1 MSDHK
6 SLLILLTQRSWQA
19 VSGLISLILITKF
32 LSPSDQGWYY
42 TFSSFAALYTL
53 FELGLST
60 TLIQISSHL
69 FARVQWGNNG
79 LPKGKSSKNIICFI
93 RQSTSVYLKISL
105 LFLIVI
111 IPLGILLF
119 KSHSNSMSSSDNV
132 WLPSWIFLTLATSMN
147 LMTLPYT
154 SILEGSGRTKEIFSL
169 RLINNVIGSIG
180 CWLLLS
186 LGFNLLAVASM
197 PICSVAITFYWLISS
212 KKQLIKHSFKKAHEV
227 FNWRTEVW
235 PMQWKLGITSA
246 TWYLSSQIY
255 VPILFY
261 FQGATIAGQMG
272 VTLTIVNMIGVLAQS
287 WISNQIPAMGNAVA
301 LKNWKVFENLFLHN
315 FFKSIAFYTASISI
329 LIGAYLIFLPNDFKS
344 RLLPLNGILG
354 ICTIVFFNHL
364 IWAITCQLRSFKKEP
379 FVWITISSLFM
390 SLPLAIFSAY
400 KYSSNGVILSIL
412 AIQILF
418 TVPLSINSW
427 RLDNKKLRLT
437 NYE

>member
-1 MSDHK
+1 
-6 SLLILLTQRSWQA
+6 
-19 VSGLISLILITKF
+19 
-32 LSPSDQGWYY
+32 
-42 TFSSFAALYTL
+42 
-53 FELGLST
+53 
-60 TLIQISSHL
+60 
-69 FARVQWGNNG
+69 
-79 LPKGKSSKNIICFI
+79 
-93 RQSTSVYLKISL
+93 
-105 LFLIVI
+105 
-111 IPLGILLF
+111 
-119 KSHSNSMSSSDNV
+119 
-132 WLPSWIFLTLATSMN
+132 
-147 LMTLPYT
+147 
-154 SILEGSGRTKEIFSL
+154 
-169 RLINNVIGSIG
+169 
-180 CWLLLS
+180 
-186 LGFNLLAVASM
+186 
-197 PICSVAITFYWLISS
+197 
-212 KKQLIKHSFKKAHEV
+212 
-227 FNWRTEVW
+227 
-235 PMQWKLGITSA
+235 
-246 TWYLSSQIY
+246 
-255 VPILFY
+255 
-261 FQGATIAGQMG
+261 MG